1 MEDDRTPAGDVSSAP
16 KAGQVHRAEAGEDVA
31 TVPGRVR
38 GAGDAGSA
46 RPQPARTRG
55 RGAGRRV
62 RFERDSLAQ
71 VLALVRSGRA
81 VTRQEIEATS
91 GLGRAVVADRIATL
105 IARGLVEDGE
115 LGASTGGRAP
125 RHVRFRATAGHLL
138 VSSVGTTTL
147 GVGLVDLT
155 GRLLVE
161 HHEPVDA
168 ALGAEKTLDRVDAL
182 FDWMLEEHPEARDIW
197 GIGLAVPGLV
207 ELPSGRLGGRASLHL
222 MPGWQDYPV
231 VRHLSGRFG
240 APVFMDNEVHL
251 MALGELHVGRGTGS
265 SDLLFV
271 KIGTGIS
278 AGLCSDGKVHRGA
291 HGFAGDIG
299 HVAVSDDATVICRCG
314 NTGCLEALVGGA
326 AIAREAQ
333 RGAREGRSAYLA
345 DVLAAGLPITA
356 TQVGMAANRG
366 DPFSIELLSR
376 CGRLVGETLA
386 TLVNA
391 YNPSLVVVGGGV
403 SQAGEILIAAMREA
417 IYRRSRSLATQNLQ
431 IVRAEMGR
439 TAGLVGAALAVVDEL
454 FAVDYLKSWID
465 HGSPARHP
473 DAPGVTTGRREAGAA
488 GRPPRGHPAPRGEPA
503 VHDVARVSG

>member
-1 MEDDRTPAGDVSSAP
+1 MSGRAG
-16 KAGQVHRAEAGEDVA
+16 GTGEAG
-31 TVPGRVR
+31 TT
-38 GAGDAGSA
+38 
-46 RPQPARTRG
+46 RPLPAPTRF
-55 RGAGRRV
+55 RGAGRRI

-71 VLALVRSGRA
+71 VLTLVRSGRA
-81 VTRQEIEATS
+81 VTRQAIEATS

-105 IARGLVEDGE
+105 MARGLVEDGD
-115 LGASTGGRAP
+115 LGVSTGGRAP

-138 VSSVGTTTL
+138 VGSLGTTIL
-147 GVGLVDLT
+147 SVGLVDLS

-161 HHEPVDA
+161 HHEPADVT
-168 ALGAEKTLDRVDAL
+168 LGAERALDRVDAL

-207 ELPSGRLGGRASLHL
+207 ELPNGRLGARAALHL
-222 MPGWQDYPV
+222 MPGWQDYPIL
-231 VRHLSGRFG
+231 RRLSGRFG
-240 APVFMDNEVHL
+240 APAFVDNEAHL
-251 MALGELHVGRGTGS
+251 MALGELHAGRGSGS

-299 HVAVSDDATVICRCG
+299 HVAITDDATVICRCG
-314 NTGCLEALVGGA
+314 NSGCLEALVGGA
-326 AIAREAQ
+326 ALAREAQ
-333 RGAREGRSAYLA
+333 LAAADGRSRYLA

-366 DPFSIELLSR
+366 DRFSIELLSR

-391 YNPSLVVVGGGV
+391 YNPTMVIVGGGV
-403 SQAGEILIAAMREA
+403 SQAGEILIAAIREA

-431 IVRAEMGR
+431 IVRAELGR
-439 TAGLVGAALAVVDEL
+439 TAGLIGAALAVVDEL
-454 FAVDYLKSWID
+454 FSPDYLKSWID
-465 HGSPARHP
+465 NGSPARHP
-473 DAPGVTTGRREAGAA
+473 DAPGGAPVRREASPGN
-488 GRPPRGHPAPRGEPA
+488 RPAHARSGSRSETA
-503 VHDVARVSG
+503 VLDLARVNR

>member
-1 MEDDRTPAGDVSSAP
+1 MESHRKATRVSSAP
-16 KAGQVHRAEAGEDVA
+16 KVRQTSREGAPAGTA
-31 TVPGRVR
+31 TAPNRVGVEGGTTLVRR
-38 GAGDAGSA
+38 G
-46 RPQPARTRG
+46 PTRG
-55 RGAGRRV
+55 RGGGAGRRV

-138 VSSVGTTTL
+138 VASLGTTTL
-147 GVGLVDLT
+147 GVGLVDLS
-155 GRLLVE
+155 GHLLAE
-161 HHEPVDA
+161 HHEPGDA
-168 ALGAEKTLDRVDAL
+168 TLGAEKTLDRVDAL
-182 FDWMLEEHPEARDIW
+182 FDWMLEEHPEVHDVW

-207 ELPSGRLGGRASLHL
+207 ELPDGRLGARAALRL

-231 VRHLSGRFG
+231 VRRLSGRFG
-240 APVFMDNEVHL
+240 APVFMDNQVHL
-251 MALGELHVGRGTGS
+251 MALGELHAGRGSGA

-291 HGFAGDIG
+291 HGLAGDIG

-314 NTGCLEALVGGA
+314 NTGCLEALAGGA
-326 AIAREAQ
+326 AIAREAHQ
-333 RGAREGRSAYLA
+333 AAVDGRSPYLA
-345 DVLAAGLPITA
+345 DVLASGRTITA
-356 TQVGMAANRG
+356 TQVGMAAHRG
-366 DPFSIELLSR
+366 DLFSVELLSR

-417 IYRRSRSLATQNLQ
+417 LYRRSRSLATQNLQ

-454 FAVDYLKSWID
+454 FAVDYLKTWID

-473 DAPGVTTGRREAGAA
+473 EPVGVTTGRRDASAPGKPVH
-488 GRPPRGHPAPRGEPA
+488 GRPGSRRAAA
-503 VHDVARVSG
+503 VHDIARVSG